1 MVCATVRLTQSGT
14 KAIAYAVMNSHTE
27 DAVLSNAAEV
37 YAMCGV
43 CVASGVC
50 RCVCVWQAVC
60 VCVCVWQPAV
70 CMLASGV
77 CVWQAVCVCVASGV
91 CVWQAVCGCVLCV
104 CVCVASG
111 NGSGSRG

>member
-50 RCVCVWQAVC
+50 RCVCVWLAVCVCVYGKRQCVCWQAVCVCGTRCVC
-60 VCVCVWQPAV
+60 VCVCV
-70 CMLASGV
+70 
-77 CVWQAVCVCVASGV
+77 CV
-91 CVWQAVCGCVLCV
+91 
-104 CVCVASG
+104 
-111 NGSGSRG
+111 

>member
-14 KAIAYAVMNSHTE
+14 KATAHAVMNSHTE

-50 RCVCVWQAVC
+50 RCVCVCSKRCVWVYGKRRCVCWQAVC
-60 VCVCVWQPAV
+60 V
-70 CMLASGV
+70 
-77 CVWQAVCVCVASGV
+77 WQALCV
-91 CVWQAVCGCVLCV
+91 CVLCV
-104 CVCVASG
+104 CVCV
-111 NGSGSRG
+111 

>member
-43 CVASGVC
+43 RKVYVASE
-50 RCVCVWQAVC
+50 
-60 VCVCVWQPAV
+60 P
-70 CMLASGV
+70 
-77 CVWQAVCVCVASGV
+77 
-91 CVWQAVCGCVLCV
+91 
-104 CVCVASG
+104 
-111 NGSGSRG
+111 SRLHTGRLELGYKR

>member
-1 MVCATVRLTQSGT
+1 
-14 KAIAYAVMNSHTE
+14 MNSHTE

-60 VCVCVWQPAV
+60 VCV
-70 CMLASGV
+70 ASGGV
-77 CVWQAVCVCVASGV
+77 YVGKRCVCVASAV
-91 CVWQAVCGCVLCV
+91 CVCGLCV
-104 CVCVASG
+104 CVCV
-111 NGSGSRG
+111 